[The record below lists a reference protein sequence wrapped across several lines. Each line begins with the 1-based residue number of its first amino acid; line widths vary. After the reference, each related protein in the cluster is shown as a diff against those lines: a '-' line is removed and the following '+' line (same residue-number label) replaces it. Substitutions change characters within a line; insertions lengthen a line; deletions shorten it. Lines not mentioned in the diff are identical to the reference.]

1 MRIRRCGETALLVET
16 EDVLGW
22 YAALTARPL
31 PGVIDLVPAA
41 STLLVRYESTV
52 DFGMMVSRLSDV
64 TPIEPAA
71 TSGDPVTIPVRYDG
85 EDLAEV
91 ARSTG
96 LSEDEVVTVHTGVEY
111 TVAFTG
117 FAPGFGY
124 LTGLDERLKLPRRDT
139 PRTRVPAGS
148 VAIAGEFTGV
158 YPRPSPGGW
167 HLLGSTTASLWDPSR
182 ETPAL
187 LRPGT
192 TVRFEPVSSL
202 ASPVDH
208 RVPASVTSEG
218 IEVIH
223 CGPLG
228 TVQDSGRPGYASLGV
243 GHSGAADI
251 ASAALANRLV
261 GNAETAACLELS
273 FGATL
278 AFRQPTRV
286 AVTGAICALSRDSRG
301 EAMNAPFDVRAGQTL
316 AIGSAK
322 VGLRTYVA
330 IRGGVA
336 VPATLGSR
344 STDVLSG
351 LGPEPLS
358 PGMVLPIGDA
368 CAGPPPPVE
377 VAPVP
382 APSAEDLVVH
392 VLPGP
397 RDDWFTPDAMATFLS
412 GRYEV
417 TAESNRVGV
426 RLTGPSVQRARDGEL
441 PTEGMVAGSVQIP
454 PSGKPIVFLADH
466 PVTGGYPVIAVVR
479 SADLPLMAQA
489 RPGQAV
495 TFRRSGTPR
504 RSAARSRPGT

>member
-1 MRIRRCGETALLVET
+1 
-16 EDVLGW
+16 
-22 YAALTARPL
+22 
-31 PGVIDLVPAA
+31 
-41 STLLVRYESTV
+41 
-52 DFGMMVSRLSDV
+52 
-64 TPIEPAA
+64 
-71 TSGDPVTIPVRYDG
+71 
-85 EDLAEV
+85 
-91 ARSTG
+91 
-96 LSEDEVVTVHTGVEY
+96 
-111 TVAFTG
+111 
-117 FAPGFGY
+117 
-124 LTGLDERLKLPRRDT
+124 
-139 PRTRVPAGS
+139 
-148 VAIAGEFTGV
+148 
-158 YPRPSPGGW
+158 
-167 HLLGSTTASLWDPSR
+167 
-182 ETPAL
+182 
-187 LRPGT
+187 
-192 TVRFEPVSSL
+192 
-202 ASPVDH
+202 
-208 RVPASVTSEG
+208 
-218 IEVIH
+218 
-223 CGPLG
+223 
-228 TVQDSGRPGYASLGV
+228 
-243 GHSGAADI
+243 
-251 ASAALANRLV
+251 
-261 GNAETAACLELS
+261 
-273 FGATL
+273 
-278 AFRQPTRV
+278 
-286 AVTGAICALSRDSRG
+286 
-301 EAMNAPFDVRAGQTL
+301 MNAPFDVRAGQTL
-316 AIGSAK
+316 VIGPAK

-351 LGPEPLS
+351 LGPEPLA

-377 VAPVP
+377 VAPVS

-454 PSGKPIVFLADH
+454 PSGLPIVFLADH

>member
-1 MRIRRCGETALLVET
+1 VRVRRCGETALLIET

-22 YAALTARPL
+22 YAALTARQL
-31 PGVIDLVPAA
+31 PGVVDLVPAA
-41 STLLVRYESTV
+41 RTLLVRYRSTV
-52 DFGMMVSRLSDV
+52 DFGVMVSLLSDV
-64 TPIEPAA
+64 TPVEPAA
-71 TSGDPVTIPVRYDG
+71 LGGDPVTIPVRYDG
-85 EDLAEV
+85 ADLAHV
-91 ARSTG
+91 AEATG
-96 LSEDEVVTVHTGVEY
+96 LSEDEVVSVHTGAEY

-124 LTGLDERLKLPRRDT
+124 LTGLDERLRLPRRDS
-139 PRTRVPAGS
+139 PRTRVPAGA
-148 VAIAGEFTGV
+148 VAVAGEFTGV

-167 HLLGSTTASLWDPSR
+167 HLLGSTTATLWDPSR
-182 ETPAL
+182 ENPAL

-192 TVRFEPVSSL
+192 TVRFEAVSSL
-202 ASPVDH
+202 PPAPSRQSPAPV
-208 RVPASVTSEG
+208 VSGG

-228 TVQDSGRPGYASLGV
+228 TVQDTGRPGYASLGV
-243 GHSGAADI
+243 GRAGAADT

-261 GNAETAACLELS
+261 GNTRAAACLELS

-278 AFRQPTRV
+278 AFRETTRI
-286 AVTGAICALSRDSRG
+286 AVTGATCALSRDGRG
-301 EAMNAPFDVRAGQTL
+301 EAMNAPFDVRPGQTL
-316 AIGSAK
+316 VIGPAE
-322 VGLRTYVA
+322 VGLRAYVA
-330 IRGGVA
+330 VRGGVA

-351 LGPEPLS
+351 LGPDPLS
-358 PGMVLPIGDA
+358 PGMVLPVGDA

-382 APSAEDLVVH
+382 APTADDVVVH

-397 RDDWFTPDAMATFLS
+397 RDDWFTEEAVAAFLS

-426 RLTGPSVQRARDGEL
+426 RLTGPVLRRSRDGEL
-441 PTEGMVAGSVQIP
+441 PTEGMVAGAVQVP
-454 PSGKPIVFLADH
+454 PSGEPIVFLADH

-479 SADLPLMAQA
+479 WADLPLLAQA

-495 TFRRSGTPR
+495 RFRRSGTPR
-504 RSAARSRPGT
+504 RSAARSLPGT

>member
-1 MRIRRCGETALLVET
+1 VRIRRCGETALLVET
-16 EDVLGW
+16 EDVLSW

-31 PGVIDLVPAA
+31 PGVVDLVPAA
-41 STLLVRYESTV
+41 RTLLVHYSSTV
-52 DFGMMVSRLSDV
+52 DFGLMVSRLSDV
-64 TPIEPAA
+64 TPVEPASV
-71 TSGDPVTIPVRYDG
+71 SGNPVTIPVRYDG
-85 EDLAEV
+85 DDLADV
-91 ARSTG
+91 ARATG
-96 LSEDEVVTVHTGVEY
+96 LTEDEVVTVHTGPEY

-124 LTGLDERLKLPRRDT
+124 LTGVDERLRLPRRDT
-139 PRTRVPAGS
+139 PRTRVPAGA
-148 VAIAGEFTGV
+148 VAVAGEFTGV

-167 HLLGSTTASLWDPSR
+167 HLLGSTTATLWDPSR
-182 ETPAL
+182 ESPAL
-187 LRPGT
+187 LRPGAK
-192 TVRFEPVSSL
+192 VRFKAVLSL
-202 ASPVDH
+202 PSPPT
-208 RVPASVTSEG
+208 RQAPASVVSGG

-228 TVQDSGRPGYASLGV
+228 TVQDTGRPGYASLGV
-243 GHSGAADI
+243 GRSGAADT

-261 GNAETAACLELS
+261 GNTEAAACLEVS

-278 AFRQPTRV
+278 AFRQATRV
-286 AVTGAICALSRDSRG
+286 AVTGATCALSRAGRG
-301 EAMNAPFDVRAGQTL
+301 EAMNAPFDVLPGQQL
-316 AIGSAK
+316 VIGPTE

-330 IRGGVA
+330 VRGGVA
-336 VPATLGSR
+336 APATLGSR

-351 LGPEPLS
+351 LGPDPLT
-358 PGMVLPIGDA
+358 PGMVLPIGDE
-368 CAGPPPPVE
+368 CAGPPPAVE

-397 RDDWFTPDAMATFLS
+397 RDDWFTEEAVATFLR

-417 TAESNRVGV
+417 TADSNRVGV
-426 RLTGPSVQRARDGEL
+426 RLAGPVLRRSREGEL

-454 PSGKPIVFLADH
+454 PSGTPIVFLADH

-479 SADLPLMAQA
+479 SADLPLVAQA
-489 RPGQAV
+489 RPGQVV

-504 RSAARSRPGT
+504 RSAARSLPGT